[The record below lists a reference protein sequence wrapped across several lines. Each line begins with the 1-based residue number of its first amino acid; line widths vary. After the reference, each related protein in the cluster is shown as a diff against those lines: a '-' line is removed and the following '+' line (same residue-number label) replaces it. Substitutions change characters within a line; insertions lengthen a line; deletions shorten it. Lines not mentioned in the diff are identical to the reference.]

1 MTHFHSRIFTAFV
14 RRNEEFAI
22 ARKVVDST
30 RSQNMPI
37 LIKSKSPPL
46 HRKLPLSLSNLHS
59 LYPYQFLKGK
69 EGCGQSEREGGKA
82 ERDG

>member
-14 RRNEEFAI
+14 RRNEKFATE
-22 ARKVVDST
+22 RKVPDST
-30 RSQNMPI
+30 LFQKMPI

-46 HRKLPLSLSNLHS
+46 HRKSPLSLSNLHS
-59 LYPYQFLKGK
+59 LYPSQFLKGK
-69 EGCGQSEREGGKA
+69 VAAKVRGGEA